1 MSKPRLLIILNR
13 LATGG
18 PALNTLCMAEG
29 LSKAFDVLVV
39 AGEPNADEQA
49 ADYLLDQYKG
59 FRFQKLTALRR
70 SVLPAVDWRAYR
82 QLKKIIH
89 EFKPAIV
96 HTHGTKPG
104 VLGRLAAHRCKV
116 SVVVHTFHGHV
127 FHSYF
132 SPFVSR
138 CIVQIERWLAGYST
152 AIIAISDILKQELT
166 TTYRIA
172 SAEKIKLVRLG
183 IATASFADE
192 TGAKRMQFRKQF
204 RLDDATKAIGI
215 VGRLVPIK
223 QHRLFIDTAIR
234 LLQTTTALP
243 ALRFFIVGDGAKK
256 EALQQYIVQRGVG
269 FTNAATEASA
279 EKPFVFTSWRT
290 DMDVVLAGLDIVLL
304 TSLNEGTPVSIM
316 EAMAA
321 GKPVVATRVGGVA
334 ELVQQDQTGFLTKTA
349 DELSDRVEQLL
360 LQPALAGQMG
370 VAATKAAKERFSHT
384 TELVSLT
391 TLYDE
396 LLAANGPRLFNIT
409 REAVDQ

>member
-29 LSKAFDVLVV
+29 LSNVFDVLVV

-70 SVLPAVDWRAYR
+70 SVLPAVDWRAYH
-82 QLKKIIH
+82 QLKKIIK

-116 SVVVHTFHGHV
+116 PVVVHTFHGHV

-132 SPFVSR
+132 PPFVSR

-152 AIIAISDILKQELT
+152 AIIAISDILQHELT

-172 SAEKIKLVRLG
+172 RAEKIKLVRLG

-192 TGAKRMQFRKQF
+192 TGEKRLQFRKQF
-204 RLDDATKAIGI
+204 QLDDATKAIGI

-234 LLQTTTALP
+234 LLQTRTALP
-243 ALRFFIVGDGAKK
+243 AFRFFIVGDGAEKQ
-256 EALQQYIVQRGVG
+256 ALQQYIVQRGFG
-269 FTNAATEASA
+269 FTNAAAEASA

-290 DMDVVLAGLDIVLL
+290 DMDVVFAGLDLVLL
-304 TSLNEGTPVSIM
+304 TSLNEGTPVSVM

-321 GKPVVATRVGGVA
+321 GKPVVATNVGGVA
-334 ELVQQDQTGFLTKTA
+334 ELVQHGQTGFLA
-349 DELSDRVEQLL
+349 ASANELCARVAQLL
-360 LQPALAGQMG
+360 EQPSLAAEMG
-370 VAATKAAKERFSHT
+370 VTARQIAKERFSET
-384 TELVSLT
+384 SELASLT
-391 TLYDE
+391 AFYDE
-396 LLAANGPRLFNIT
+396 LLALKS
-409 REAVDQ
+409 Q